1 MDALIFDWDGT
12 LADSLAMLYSANV
25 AVMRHFG
32 LPFDRELYRRHFA
45 PDWRLMYSRLG
56 VPSERIEE
64 AGAVW
69 RVAFGGGITTELL
82 PGAAETLQTL
92 RARGIGLA
100 LVTAGERA
108 LVGPQ
113 LDRLGVTEL
122 LPIRVF
128 GDDFE
133 AQKPDPAPLRR
144 ALEELGLADRPG
156 DAAYLGDTAD
166 DMRMAASVGV
176 LPIGISIDLATAD
189 ELAEAGASE
198 VVRSVAEWVSGAF
211 AARLLRAP
219 HARSGSNA
227 RPGDAAPAQS
237 SPAPSRGG
245 APR

>member
-25 AVMRHFG
+25 AVMRHFE
-32 LPFDRELYRRHFA
+32 LPFDRDLYRQHFA
-45 PDWRLMYSRLG
+45 PDWRLMYARLG

-69 RVAFGGGITTELL
+69 RVAFRGGATTELL
-82 PGAAETLQTL
+82 PGVAETLRDL

-113 LDRLGVTEL
+113 LERLGVTEL

-144 ALEELGLADRPG
+144 ALDELGLADRPS

-166 DMRMAASVGV
+166 DMRMAAKVGV
-176 LPIGISIDLATAD
+176 VPIGVSIDMATAG
-189 ELAEAGASE
+189 ELVDAGASE
-198 VVRSVAEWVSGAF
+198 VVTSVAEWVSVALARGRLGAV
-211 AARLLRAP
+211 AAPRGSDPDAGDVATGEPGSSRGRAP
-219 HARSGSNA
+219 
-227 RPGDAAPAQS
+227 RP
-237 SPAPSRGG
+237 
-245 APR
+245 